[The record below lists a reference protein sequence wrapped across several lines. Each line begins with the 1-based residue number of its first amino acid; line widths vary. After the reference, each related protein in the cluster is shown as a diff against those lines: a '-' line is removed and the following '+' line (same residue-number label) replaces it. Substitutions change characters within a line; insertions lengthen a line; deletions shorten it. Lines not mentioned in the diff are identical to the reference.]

1 VRHLF
6 IDFKKA
12 HDLVRKEFLYNIHI
26 EIGIPKKLVGA
37 TRWRIWLSGW
47 GIVLEA
53 ARSRVQFPMGSLELS
68 IEDPADRP
76 LVLGLT
82 QLLMEMSAKNI
93 YWGVKAA
100 GA

>member
-1 VRHLF
+1 
-6 IDFKKA
+6 
-12 HDLVRKEFLYNIHI
+12 
-26 EIGIPKKLVGA
+26 
-37 TRWRIWLSGW
+37 
-47 GIVLEA
+47 VLEA